1 VWLDAPL
8 QKGNILCQHSW
19 EIKQLFTV
27 TFVDLLHNVY
37 RNQLIQLKYF
47 LSYILILEWVDD
59 QVSKII
65 KILNDKSTD
74 TSFYRYITGLMLV
87 LTSREPTVKI
97 LFEYCLGM

>member
-1 VWLDAPL
+1 
-8 QKGNILCQHSW
+8 
-19 EIKQLFTV
+19 
-27 TFVDLLHNVY
+27 VDLLRNVY
-37 RNQLIQLKYF
+37 RNQLKYF